1 MLLDRSFK
9 TKLNAYIVKNY
20 TELCR
25 DDDQYLMWD
34 AGESLAKDAGLT
46 NNESLDL
53 KSLIDEVGD
62 TFHDKLF
69 QYIDNSG
76 MTDAEIYK
84 KAGLDRK
91 LFSKIRSNPAYHPGK
106 NIVLALAIALELD
119 INKTNDLLS
128 RAEYAFSPS
137 NKGDLIIKFFIESFN
152 RFLIISL
159 DVLICRYSPLFRAFP
174 ALFISEEPHKSF
186 YYPLCFRSQK

>member
-34 AGESLAKDAGLT
+34 AGESLSKDVGLT

-76 MTDAEIYK
+76 MTDVEIYK

-91 LFSKIRSNPAYHPGK
+91 LFSIIRSNPAYGNVICRCEMVAYHPGK

-119 INKTNDLLS
+119 INETNDLLS

-137 NKGDLIIKFFIESFN
+137 NKGDLIIKFFIEHKVYDRMAINFM
-152 RFLIISL
+152 L
-159 DVLICRYSPLFRAFP
+159 DEYGQPILG
-174 ALFISEEPHKSF
+174 
-186 YYPLCFRSQK
+186 

>member
-76 MTDAEIYK
+76 MTDVEIYK

-91 LFSKIRSNPAYHPGK
+91 LFSKSAAIRHIIREKISCWHW
-106 NIVLALAIALELD
+106 
-119 INKTNDLLS
+119 LL
-128 RAEYAFSPS
+128 PW
-137 NKGDLIIKFFIESFN
+137 NWI
-152 RFLIISL
+152 
-159 DVLICRYSPLFRAFP
+159 
-174 ALFISEEPHKSF
+174 
-186 YYPLCFRSQK
+186 

>member
-34 AGESLAKDAGLT
+34 AGESLSKDVGLT

-76 MTDAEIYK
+76 MTDVEIYK
-84 KAGLDRK
+84 RQDWTESFFK
-91 LFSKIRSNPAYHPGK
+91 NPQQSGISSGK

-119 INKTNDLLS
+119 INETNDLLS

-137 NKGDLIIKFFIESFN
+137 NKGDLIIKFLSNIKYMTGWQLILCLMNMDS
-152 RFLIISL
+152 RFW
-159 DVLICRYSPLFRAFP
+159 VRACRLR
-174 ALFISEEPHKSF
+174 E
-186 YYPLCFRSQK
+186 

>member
-34 AGESLAKDAGLT
+34 AGESLSKDVGLT

-76 MTDAEIYK
+76 RTGQKAFFKNPQQSGISSGK
-84 KAGLDRK
+84 KYRAGTGDC
-91 LFSKIRSNPAYHPGK
+91 PG
-106 NIVLALAIALELD
+106 
-119 INKTNDLLS
+119 T
-128 RAEYAFSPS
+128 
-137 NKGDLIIKFFIESFN
+137 
-152 RFLIISL
+152 
-159 DVLICRYSPLFRAFP
+159 
-174 ALFISEEPHKSF
+174 
-186 YYPLCFRSQK
+186 

>member
-1 MLLDRSFK
+1 MWIYLAVAIISIHKIPIDEDEKCYWTGLLK

-76 MTDAEIYK
+76 MADVEI
-84 KAGLDRK
+84 
-91 LFSKIRSNPAYHPGK
+91 
-106 NIVLALAIALELD
+106 
-119 INKTNDLLS
+119 
-128 RAEYAFSPS
+128 
-137 NKGDLIIKFFIESFN
+137 
-152 RFLIISL
+152 
-159 DVLICRYSPLFRAFP
+159 
-174 ALFISEEPHKSF
+174 
-186 YYPLCFRSQK
+186 

>member
-34 AGESLAKDAGLT
+34 ACESLAKDAGLT

-76 MTDAEIYK
+76 MTDVEIYK

-119 INKTNDLLS
+119 INETNDLLS

-137 NKGDLIIKFFIESFN
+137 NKGDLIIKFFIEHKVYDRMAINFM
-152 RFLIISL
+152 L
-159 DVLICRYSPLFRAFP
+159 DEYGQPILG
-174 ALFISEEPHKSF
+174 
-186 YYPLCFRSQK
+186 

>member
-34 AGESLAKDAGLT
+34 AGESLSKDVGLT

-76 MTDAEIYK
+76 MTDVEIYK

-119 INKTNDLLS
+119 INETNDLLPAQS
-128 RAEYAFSPS
+128 MLFHRQT
-137 NKGDLIIKFFIESFN
+137 KGI
-152 RFLIISL
+152 
-159 DVLICRYSPLFRAFP
+159 
-174 ALFISEEPHKSF
+174 
-186 YYPLCFRSQK
+186 